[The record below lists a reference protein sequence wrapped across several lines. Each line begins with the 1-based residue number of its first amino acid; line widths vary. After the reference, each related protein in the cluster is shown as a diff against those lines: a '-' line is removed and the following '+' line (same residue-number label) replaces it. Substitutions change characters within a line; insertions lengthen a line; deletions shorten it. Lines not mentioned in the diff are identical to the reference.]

1 MQDLAG
7 RMAFVTGG
15 ASGIG
20 LGMARAFAGA
30 GMVIAVADRD
40 PEALDRATAELSKVT
55 KTAGYR
61 LDVSDRAAYAEV
73 ADRAEA
79 DLGPVTVLCNNAA
92 AGVEVPIN
100 KISWEIWD
108 AQLNVTLGGQVNGVQ
123 TFVPRM
129 IERAAGGHIVNTTSQ
144 AGLAVSHGGRKFAY
158 NMAKFGV
165 AGLTEALR
173 QVLEPYGIGVTLLC
187 PGYVNTNAPANG
199 RRQITESGLPE
210 ELKEALLARNSELS
224 STMDSLGRSPDDVG
238 REVLDAIIGNRLYV
252 HTARRAEEVAARAK
266 ALIDAMP
273 PETDHDRALKQFV
286 AH

>member
-1 MQDLAG
+1 MQDLNG

-20 LGMARAFAGA
+20 LGMARAFASA
-30 GMVIAVADRD
+30 GMVLALADRD
-40 PEALDRATAELSKVT
+40 DEALERATAELSKVT
-55 KTAGYR
+55 KTVGYH
-61 LDVSDRAAYAEV
+61 LDVSDRALYAEV

-92 AGVEVPIN
+92 AGVEVPITR
-100 KISWEIWD
+100 ISYEIWD

-129 IERAAGGHIVNTTSQ
+129 IERGAGGHIVDTSSQ

-158 NMAKFGV
+158 NMAKFGI

-173 QVLEPYGIGVTLLC
+173 LVLEPYGIGVTLLA

-199 RRQITESGLPE
+199 RRSIIASGLPE
-210 ELKEALLARNSELS
+210 DLKEQLLARNSQLS
-224 STMDSLGRSPDDVG
+224 GTMDSLGRSPDDVG
-238 REVLDAIIGNRLYV
+238 REVLEAIIANRPYV
-252 HTARRAEEVAARAK
+252 HTARRADEVAARAK
-266 ALIDAMP
+266 AIIDSMP
-273 PETDHDRALKQFV
+273 PETDHDRALAAFV

>member
-30 GMVIAVADRD
+30 GMVLALADRD
-40 PEALDRATAELSKVT
+40 DEALGRATDELSQVT
-55 KTAGYR
+55 KVAGYH
-61 LDVSDRAAYAEV
+61 LDVSDRAAYADV

-79 DLGPVTVLCNNAA
+79 DLGPVAILCNNAA
-92 AGVEVPIN
+92 AGVEVPIDQ
-100 KISWEIWD
+100 IRWEIWD

-129 IERAAGGHIVNTTSQ
+129 IQRGQGGHIVNTASQ

-165 AGLTEALR
+165 VGLTEALR
-173 QVLEPYGIGVTLLC
+173 QTLEQYGIGVTLLC
-187 PGYVNTNAPANG
+187 PGYVSTNAGKNG
-199 RRQITESGLPE
+199 RRAIVESTLPE
-210 ELKEALLARNSELS
+210 DLKASLLARIEAMGDTLS
-224 STMDSLGRSPDDVG
+224 TLGRSPDEVG
-238 REVLDAIIGNRLYV
+238 GEVLDAIRANRLYI
-252 HTARRAEEVAARAK
+252 HTARRADEVAARCK
-266 ALIDAMP
+266 AIIDSMP
-273 PETDHDRALKQFV
+273 PETDHDRALKEFV